1 MPGARPSRS
10 RRNTDS
16 VPARTVVS
24 STLLAHLSIAR
35 IRPRVPARRPPLLTA
50 GYRRAG
56 RRFHAVKGRS
66 PRSPKQPGSGCGQAR
81 RISRRRPG
89 PVCRSRDSE
98 TGAPILPD
106 TGVTSHRRCC
116 RHTRLIRSPT
126 GLVLLRVCDSNGCM
140 PRSARARCH
149 VSPARRPRRAAS
161 GLAPIRAGSART
173 GTDSKSLPL
182 CLREGIPNAVHFL
195 GAGPRALGGG
205 PSLRVWSKARA

>member
-1 MPGARPSRS
+1 MRTSGPKTPALLDRGGSRGAAPCAVLRMRSDTVGTRSDSVGAARMRMPGARPSRS

-81 RISRRRPG
+81 RISRRRP
-89 PVCRSRDSE
+89 VCRSRDSE

-140 PRSARARCH
+140 PRSTRGLTRG
-149 VSPARRPRRAAS
+149 PAR
-161 GLAPIRAGSART
+161 
-173 GTDSKSLPL
+173 
-182 CLREGIPNAVHFL
+182 H
-195 GAGPRALGGG
+195 
-205 PSLRVWSKARA
+205 